1 MRRARRRTHLALHKA
16 VVVVV
21 DVTEGQRD
29 ENQNQQHGD
38 EGTNRQSSR
47 RRHLVDSLLGS
58 SAVLYELSVSVL
70 ASFVVNQM
78 QAGESDLGDGSG
90 LVGGLDH
97 AHDKTT
103 KKENF
108 GPKSPLLEL
117 VRTIF
122 DRQKEG
128 RQTPPDHHIIN
139 DTIH

>member
-70 ASFVVNQM
+70 ARFCR
-78 QAGESDLGDGSG
+78 GLGWNADALMIGTKCRLVIGRGSMTPLSNLI
-90 LVGGLDH
+90 LVM
-97 AHDKTT
+97 
-103 KKENF
+103 
-108 GPKSPLLEL
+108 
-117 VRTIF
+117 
-122 DRQKEG
+122 G
-128 RQTPPDHHIIN
+128 RACWRS
-139 DTIH
+139 